1 MTHIK
6 NAPVNPAYLGGVL
19 IVAVIF
25 LAVFIGGANAGD
37 CPRINSAK
45 ATSVEAH
52 HKADEKCEVEV

>member
-19 IVAVIF
+19 IVAVMF
-25 LAVFIGGANAGD
+25 LTVFIGGANAGD

-52 HKADEKCEVEV
+52 HKADEKCEYEV